1 MSISTQITVAATA
14 ETIIITA
21 PGALRGPMG
30 DVTPEAQ
37 ILVERAETAAAQ
49 SQSSAGQAASSA
61 AQAGDSASQ
70 SGNSASS
77 SAQSAAAAS
86 DSEAAAGLSAS
97 SAQSSASSATGS
109 ASSASSSAGAAQASA
124 GEAQTSASAADQSAT
139 DAAQSATSAQE
150 DADATAAR
158 VARFLAPS
166 AVEPTQRDNG
176 QPLQVG
182 DQWPKTTDGK
192 VYSWTGSA
200 WVALDS
206 GAQQLEAEL
215 ADPSQGAEK
224 VAVYNQLAPAFLKT
238 TSDILNGLE
247 VSVFDFM
254 DLAVWKA
261 VRDRT
266 GTQDA
271 QPGIQLAIDVMNDFA
286 SGGSFHLPSG
296 LFPVRDMVTA
306 KSNVRVRGEGRS
318 SVVRGAFATPKNR
331 IFTTPHTVLQEN
343 ITLENFVIDRRDAN
357 SQHGALFGGVR
368 NFEFKDMSI
377 IGPTNPTIACG
388 AVGFSP
394 FDTFAQIQSENVS
407 VTNLYLE
414 ASNNFGLAF
423 GNVRGGTISGI
434 SSRNCFRE
442 VIGLEAW
449 GDGTVSAG
457 NPLGTLGIVEDI
469 VVSDSSLNCTQ
480 DPAYHFG
487 GSVGPVM
494 LIGGATSGGATRNCQ
509 ISGMTI
515 SVKDIIPGSGFD
527 AVALTGSP
535 IQPLENINITD
546 MIVRG
551 APRHGVAIGAVGQ
564 VTRNCSLSDIKIYDA
579 NSGVT
584 SSGSAIRVGNATG
597 IDTDNIRVKGTKHL
611 YAIEEASG
619 ANGNTYTDLLAD
631 PGTSGNVKLVGAT
644 SKYSLKGVN
653 QGRGGEVIVES
664 AGVEDDGV
672 YTFSA
677 RGLNGRASY
686 RIRGNFGL
694 NDYASFSVNGNTIS
708 AISIG
713 TDVRIGVTNP
723 DVDTALNVYLT
734 GSLVTIKN
742 RLGSARSFVL
752 ESVAP

>member
-21 PGALRGPMG
+21 PVALRGPMG
-30 DVTPEAQ
+30 DVTPAAL

-61 AQAGDSASQ
+61 AQAGESASQ
-70 SGNSASS
+70 AGNSASS
-77 SAQSAAAAS
+77 AAQSAAAAS
-86 DSEAAAGLSAS
+86 DSESAAGSSAS
-97 SAQSSASSATGS
+97 SAQSSASSATDS
-109 ASSASSSAGAAQASA
+109 ASSASSSAGAAQTSA
-124 GEAQTSASAADQSAT
+124 GEAQASVAAADQSAT

-182 DQWPKTTDGK
+182 DQWPKITDGK
-192 VYSWTGSA
+192 VYSWTGLA

-238 TSDILNGLE
+238 TSDILNGIE
-247 VSVFDFM
+247 VSISVFM
-254 DLAVWKA
+254 DEPVWRA
-261 VRDRT
+261 VRSFS
-266 GTQDA
+266 GMKDA
-271 QPGIQLAIDVMNDFA
+271 QPGIQLAIDVMNSNA
-286 SGGSFHLPSG
+286 WGGSFFMPDG
-296 LFPVRDMVTA
+296 LYPAGDTLSI
-306 KSNVRVRGEGRS
+306 KSNVSMRGSRRTFVRGE
-318 SVVRGAFATPKNR
+318 FASPKNR
-331 IFTTPHTVLQEN
+331 IFTSPHTVLQEN
-343 ITLENFVIDRRDAN
+343 VTMQGFIIDRRGFNA
-357 SQHGALFGGVR
+357 QHGALFGGIR
-368 NFEFKDMSI
+368 NFDFKDMSI
-377 IGPTNPTIACG
+377 TGPTNPTIACG
-388 AVGFSP
+388 AVGFSA
-394 FDTFAQIQSENVS
+394 FDTFAQIPSENVN

-414 ASNNFGLAF
+414 ASNNFGVAF

-515 SVKDIIPGSGFD
+515 SVKDIIPSSGFD

-535 IQPLENINITD
+535 IQPLENINVTD
-546 MIVRG
+546 MIIRG
-551 APRHGVAIGAVGQ
+551 APRHGVSIGAVGQ
-564 VTRNCSLSDIKIYDA
+564 VTRNCSLSDIKVYDA

-584 SSGSAIRVGNATG
+584 SSGSAIRVSNATG
-597 IDTDNIRVKGTKHL
+597 IDTDNIRVRGTRHL

-631 PGTSGNVKLVGAT
+631 PGASGNVKLVGAT

-664 AGVEDDGV
+664 AGVEDDGI